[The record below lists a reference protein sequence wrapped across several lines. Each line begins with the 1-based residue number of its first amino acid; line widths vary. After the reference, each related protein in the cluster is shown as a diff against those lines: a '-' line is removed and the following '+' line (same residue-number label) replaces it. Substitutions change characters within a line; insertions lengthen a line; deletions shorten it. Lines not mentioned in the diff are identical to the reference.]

1 MSHRRPHT
9 LKLMLVALAPI
20 VRAPPA
26 SIRRQLTCPLRMAG
40 SFCHPAGSSV
50 ADTMKVVA
58 DEVLVRERR
67 ANAVWRRRRVQPA
80 RLHAAR
86 AQPVLHRSTMDAD
99 GADVVRERGRD
110 DSFLSLVSPKCPN
123 YSYNEPYL

>member
-1 MSHRRPHT
+1 MVKTFGH
-9 LKLMLVALAPI
+9 LA
-20 VRAPPA
+20 
-26 SIRRQLTCPLRMAG
+26 G
-40 SFCHPAGSSV
+40 FSV

-86 AQPVLHRSTMDAD
+86 AQPVLHRSTVDAD
-99 GADVVRERGRD
+99 GADVVRERGRGKN
-110 DSFLSLVSPKCPN
+110 F
-123 YSYNEPYL
+123 